1 MDTEDLTTKDMKVIL
16 HKEEHW
22 ACLPSADAAH
32 CTWGTTSCPSTEPAW
47 STARWR
53 KPPSSW
59 PTPQTRSSWRSFP
72 IIRPAWLWRDLTMV
86 RGSVWISLCIFALRL
101 LLASSSRVR
110 QILNFSFPF
119 KTMDYLCLLVFL
131 LQIFFATWH
140 GIYSKTP
147 NWGKKHCSRMF
158 WRIFRLVIFAI
169 LKKGLWCKLSV
180 ERREV
185 IWHPVILN
193 FHSVWRI
200 MKSNSKT
207 LIFKIVIKWVWIADS
222 SDIWRGGHSCMSSW
236 FFVCFVCLPE

>member
-16 HKEEHW
+16 HEEEHW

-101 LLASSSRVR
+101 LLASSSRVGR
-110 QILNFSFPF
+110 YWISHFLSKQWITFVYWSFSSRSFLPRGMEFIQKPQIEGKNIVRECFEEFS
-119 KTMDYLCLLVFL
+119 
-131 LQIFFATWH
+131 
-140 GIYSKTP
+140 G
-147 NWGKKHCSRMF
+147 
-158 WRIFRLVIFAI
+158 
-169 LKKGLWCKLSV
+169 
-180 ERREV
+180 
-185 IWHPVILN
+185 
-193 FHSVWRI
+193 
-200 MKSNSKT
+200 
-207 LIFKIVIKWVWIADS
+207 
-222 SDIWRGGHSCMSSW
+222 
-236 FFVCFVCLPE
+236 